1 MRSRTSG
8 WRERR
13 DDPQRIEAVYNVGRR
28 RVWVNGEVRWVRYAH
43 DLRIAAD
50 CGNGM
55 LLPRLFRQLRAMLE
69 PGEWMQTVI
78 LRDNHASLGT
88 VASGRAGLPH
98 YYPCGTIETSLI
110 WYPRPPAA
118 GRRRASR
125 CAGPGRRT
133 CPPWPRCCAGKA
145 PTNSSFRIG
154 SRTAW
159 TATAIT
165 TVSMR
170 AVSSASGKGNRLRGL
185 LGFWDQ
191 KRIKQTRVLG
201 YRGGLQWLRH
211 LYNLHSRVRGGF
223 RPPEPGGY
231 LSYLTLHSALVEANE
246 PHWLRWL
253 LDHAVQAFHARYD
266 ALVCGFFASDPLS
279 RVPARYRRQCCTATT
294 SWCQLRRRSA
304 WRSERRPDP
313 LCGCGAAMTD
323 KDYLGMWYRARARY
337 GVDDSIHFAVIEPDS
352 GARFDFPVRHREHD
366 GIGGLFHLLRA
377 WKVPEPPMP
386 RSRQQGAPPVWR
398 WLRRA
403 AAETAPAP
411 CWRDLPRRRR
421 RWRTKR
427 LAGC

>member
-1 MRSRTSG
+1 MSHRIRRAEPRDNAGILALLENTPQQGAVSLNFERRPDYFLGARVTCEEPDV
-8 WRERR
+8 WVAERR

-110 WYPRPPAA
+110 YTRAHRRRPPV
-118 GRRRASR
+118 GITV
-125 CAGPGRRT
+125 RRT
-133 CPPWPRCCAGKA
+133 GPSDLPAMAALLRREGAHKQFFPHWEPDRLDGDGYYHGLDA
-145 PTNSSFRIG
+145 SSFLG
-154 SRTAW
+154 VW
-159 TATAIT
+159 E
-165 TVSMR
+165 
-170 AVSSASGKGNRLRGL
+170 GDRLRGL

-223 RPPEPGGY
+223 RLPEPGGY

-279 RVPARYRRQCCTATT
+279 RVPARYRRQVLH
-294 SWCQLRRRSA
+294 SDHFLVSYDG
-304 WRSERRPDP
+304 DP
-313 LCGCGAAMTD
+313 RGALND
-323 KDYLGMWYRARARY
+323 DRIPYVDVAR
-337 GVDDSIHFAVIEPDS
+337 
-352 GARFDFPVRHREHD
+352 
-366 GIGGLFHLLRA
+366 L
-377 WKVPEPPMP
+377 
-386 RSRQQGAPPVWR
+386 
-398 WLRRA
+398 
-403 AAETAPAP
+403 
-411 CWRDLPRRRR
+411 
-421 RWRTKR
+421 
-427 LAGC
+427 